1 MNVVGAAHL
10 FVVPRLRGSR
20 YVRGLAAAFPD
31 LRYSTPGNI
40 QAASL
45 PSLRNLVVIDDMSDS
60 KEYLEEVEGTKSVID
75 FREML
80 VWREDGAEQQSLGK
94 LVDSHHW
101 DEVINLQFTR

>member
-1 MNVVGAAHL
+1 M
-10 FVVPRLRGSR
+10 
-20 YVRGLAAAFPD
+20 RGLAAAFPD

-45 PSLRNLVVIDDMSDS
+45 PSLRSLVVVNDISDPR
-60 KEYLEEVEGTKSVID
+60 EYIEEVEGTQSVID

-80 VWREDGAEQQSLGK
+80 VWREDGSEQRHFEE
-94 LVDSHHW
+94 LVDSHHP